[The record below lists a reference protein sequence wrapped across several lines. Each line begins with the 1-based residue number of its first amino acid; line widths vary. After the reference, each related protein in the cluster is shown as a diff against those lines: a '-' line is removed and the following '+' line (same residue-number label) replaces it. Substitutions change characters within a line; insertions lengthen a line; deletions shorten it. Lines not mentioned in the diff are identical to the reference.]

1 MSTLQVDR
9 ITPYLSASV
18 TIDGDVIQANAATT
32 GSNTFVGDQNIQGT
46 LTASIQEG
54 FVLAGGVGNV
64 STLVATSSFGGGGSG
79 FPFTGDAVITGSL
92 TISGSNDFDLVV
104 QGKQSIIGPTTG
116 QVPQLFISS
125 SDVNAL
131 YGRSGITYTKTS
143 LTSSVIGG
151 DNIVLRSNTRY
162 VANLQSLYGFEH
174 YNGNT
179 NAYINLNI
187 DNAAYAN
194 SGWAGPGLAVVNSD
208 STDYPVVIGFQSGD
222 DYTDGRVTILKPLV
236 ASGSLVV
243 STIDTLPAG
252 EPGQIAFQ
260 DGKMW
265 AYISGQWNEISFVP
279 PGPTTTTTTVSPTTT
294 TTEAPTTTTT
304 GAPETTTTTLF
315 PYEYQ
320 QYGNDVDSSSV
331 ACGLNNTTFFSPCST
346 LAIGCRLSPGPAMIG
361 AVADG
366 YYASGSIWWEVTD
379 GNGVI
384 SASGSCP

>member
-9 ITPYLSASV
+9 IIPYQSSSVVVEGLSAP
-18 TIDGDVIQANAATT
+18 NLATT

-46 LTASIQEG
+46 ITASIQEG
-54 FVLAGGVGNV
+54 FVLAGGAGNV

-92 TISGSNDFDLVV
+92 TISGSSTNDLTI
-104 QGKQSIIGPTTG
+104 QGRQLITGPTTG
-116 QVPQLFISS
+116 QTPQLIISS
-125 SDVNAL
+125 SDGNTI
-131 YGRSGITYTKTS
+131 YGRNGISFTKTS
-143 LTSSVIGG
+143 LTSSVISG
-151 DNIVLRSNTRY
+151 DNIDLRSNTRY
-162 VANLQSLYGFEH
+162 IANLQSLYGFEH
-174 YNGNT
+174 FNGN
-179 NAYINLNI
+179 NNSYINLNI
-187 DNAAYAN
+187 DNAAYGN
-194 SGWAGPGLAVVNSD
+194 SGWAGPGLAVNNAD
-208 STDYPVVIGFQSGD
+208 STDYPVVIGLQAGNT
-222 DYTDGRVTILKPLV
+222 YTDGRVTILKPLV

-279 PGPTTTTTTVSPTTT
+279 AGPTTTTTTVSPTTT
-294 TTEAPTTTTT
+294 TTISPTTTTT
-304 GAPETTTTTLF
+304 EAPTTTTTTLF

-320 QYGNDVDSSSV
+320 EYGYDFDSSSV
-331 ACGLNNTTFFSPCST
+331 ACGLDTRTFYSPCST

-361 AVADG
+361 AVEDG
-366 YYASGSIWWEVTD
+366 YFASGSTWWLVTD